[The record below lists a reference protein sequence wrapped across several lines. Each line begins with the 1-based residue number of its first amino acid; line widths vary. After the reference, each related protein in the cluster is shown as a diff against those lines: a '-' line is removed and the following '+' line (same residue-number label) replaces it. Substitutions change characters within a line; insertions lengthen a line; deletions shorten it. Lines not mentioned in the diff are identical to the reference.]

1 MDARMV
7 VDSVQPQEAEAAGRL
22 DSLDWEAIE
31 GALFDQGH
39 ARIPGLLGARTC
51 EDLAALYD
59 DDQLFRSRI
68 VMAKHAYGSGEYRYF
83 ADPLPPVVAALRES
97 LYARL
102 APVGDRWNEAMRI
115 KRRYPADLAAFRTQC
130 HASGQTRPT
139 PLLLRYREGDY
150 NRLHQDIYG
159 EHVFPLQVVA
169 LLSQPGKDFTG
180 GELVLTEQRARM
192 QSRAEV
198 VDLGQG
204 DAVIFAVRERPV
216 AGARGMSRAI
226 LRHGVSRV
234 RSGLRHT
241 LGVIFHDAA

>member
-1 MDARMV
+1 MV
-7 VDSVQPQEAEAAGRL
+7 VDSVQTPRDLQPAGGRPW
-22 DSLDWEAIE
+22 LDWEGVE
-31 GALFDQGH
+31 RDLFEQGH
-39 ARIPGLLGARTC
+39 ARVPGLLGSQTC
-51 EDLAALYD
+51 ADLARMYD
-59 DDQLFRSRI
+59 DEGLFRSRI

-83 ADPLPPVVAALRES
+83 ADPLPPVVAGLREA

-102 APVGDRWNEAMRI
+102 APIADRWNEALRV
-115 KRRYPADLAAFRTQC
+115 KRRYPAEHAAFRAQC
-130 HASGQTRPT
+130 HAAGQTRPT

-150 NRLHQDIYG
+150 NRLHQDVYG
-159 EHVFPLQVVA
+159 EHVFPLQVVV
-169 LLSQPGKDFTG
+169 LLAQPGPDFTG
-180 GELVLTEQRARM
+180 GEFILTEQRARM

-198 VDLGQG
+198 VELAQG

-216 AGARGMSRAI
+216 AGARGMSRAV

>member
-1 MDARMV
+1 MV
-7 VDSVQPQEAEAAGRL
+7 VDSAPEPRETEATGRRT
-22 DSLDWEAIE
+22 SLDWEGIE
-31 GALFDQGH
+31 RDLFDLGH
-39 ARIPGLLGARTC
+39 ARIPGMLGPQTC
-51 EDLAALYD
+51 ADLAALYD
-59 DDQLFRSRI
+59 EDALFRSRI
-68 VMAKHAYGSGEYRYF
+68 IMAKHAYGSGEYRYF
-83 ADPLPPVVAALRES
+83 ADPLPPVVAGLREA

-102 APVGDRWNEAMRI
+102 ASVADRWNEALRI
-115 KRRYPADLAAFRTQC
+115 KRRYPTEHPAFRAQC
-130 HASGQTRPT
+130 HAAGQTRPT

-159 EHVFPLQVVA
+159 EHVFPLQVVV
-169 LLSQPGKDFTG
+169 LLSEPGRDFTG
-180 GELVLTEQRARM
+180 GEFILTEQRARM

-198 VDLGQG
+198 VELQKG